1 LTERAIIREIH
12 DDHVICG
19 CSTSAC
25 KSCGGNSFCNIKAR
39 EIEAKLPSNLR
50 ASVGDTV
57 EIFLPPGKTILAGF
71 MVMILPLLLF
81 ALGFF
86 LLGLGLPESGE
97 GVRVLGGLAG
107 LTLGFAISWLYA
119 RLTKTRDLP
128 LITGIAERA

>member
-1 LTERAIIREIH
+1 MTEQAKIKAIH
-12 DDHVICG
+12 DDRVICG

-25 KSCGGNSFCNIKAR
+25 NSCGGNSFCNIKER
-39 EIEAKLPSNLR
+39 EIEARLPANIR

-86 LLGLGLPESGE
+86 LLGLGFPESGE
-97 GVRVLGGLAG
+97 GARVLGGLAG
-107 LTLGFAISWLYA
+107 LFLGFGISWLYA
-119 RLTKTRDLP
+119 RLTKARDIP
-128 LITGIAERA
+128 LVTGIAERA